1 METTSLFIQKVGVV
15 ISGTVG
21 HVTMS
26 DARKAPPVDVKKIIR
41 NLAIQAVF
49 TICCLGIQS
58 FDNF

>member
-1 METTSLFIQKVGVV
+1 MGVV